1 MEYRKIIRLKDGRE
15 CILRHGTEQDGQEV
29 LDCFVRTHGETDFLS
44 TYPDEIK
51 LTLEQEERFLKSRAE
66 SPDELELL
74 AEVDGRIVGLAAMDR
89 IGQYEK
95 VRHRAHF
102 GISICREYW
111 GLGIGRAMTEAC
123 IECAKKTGYTQLELE
138 VVADNRRA
146 LAIYES
152 EGFAAYGRNPKGFH
166 SRTSGW
172 METVLMLLELEN

>member
-51 LTLEQEERFLKSRAE
+51 LTLEQEEQCLKSRAE

-89 IGQYEK
+89 IGRYEK

-102 GISICREYW
+102 GISIYREYW

-138 VVADNRRA
+138 VVANNRRA

>member
-1 MEYRKIIRLKDGRE
+1 MEYRKAIRLKDGRE
-15 CILRHGTEQDGQEV
+15 CILRHGTERDGQEV
-29 LDCFVRTHGETDFLS
+29 LDCFIRTHGETENLS
-44 TYPDEIK
+44 SYPDEIR
-51 LTLEQEERFLKSRAE
+51 LTLDQEKKFLKSRAE

-102 GISICREYW
+102 GISIYREYW

-123 IECAKKTGYTQLELE
+123 IECAKEKGYTQLELE
-138 VVADNRRA
+138 AVADNRRA

-152 EGFAAYGRNPKGFH
+152 EGFTEYGRNPKGFRC
-166 SRTSGW
+166 RTSGW
-172 METVLMLLELEN
+172 QETVLMRLELNS